1 MGWISQKITGHKK
14 LIVSLF
20 LILAAVGG
28 LLATMVVKND
38 SMVDYLPKDSE
49 STIALDLMDREFSGG
64 IPNTRV
70 MVSGVSLTEA
80 LDYKHRIQEI
90 PGVTAVL
97 WLDDVIDIRVPLEM
111 ADAET
116 VEAYYKAGMA
126 LFSVTISAGW
136 EKRAVDAIYAL
147 ETEND
152 AAAVPEAASGDKGA
166 ANAAAASGD
175 KGAANTAA
183 ASGDAGAANTAAA
196 SGDAGAGKN
205 VAVSGD
211 AANTAYMEAV
221 GNKESLGAF
230 IILVP
235 LIIVILLLTTG
246 SWLEPVL
253 YLLTIGIAIVMNMGL
268 TALTGEISF
277 ITLAVSPILQL
288 AVSLDYS
295 IFLLHSFQRER
306 SETGDVVLAMQKAM
320 QSSFS
325 SIAASAATTMFGFLA
340 LLFMKFQIG
349 PDMGLNLVKG
359 IMFSYISVMVFLPAL
374 TLCCYRLLDKT
385 KHRRFVPELGGV
397 GRILLKIRIPALIV
411 AVLVVVPSFMAQSR
425 NDFIYGSGTPD
436 VKTSYG
442 EDTARIDE
450 VFGQTTSMVVLVPRG
465 DPARE
470 ALLCRDLKQL
480 ENVTDVTAYVTA
492 VGTAIPPEFLGEAV
506 TKNFYSENYGRIIVT
521 CATAEEGEAA
531 FGLVREV
538 RAAAARYYDTA
549 YTCGQSANLYDMKT
563 VISSDN
569 QVVSL
574 LAIIA
579 IGLTL
584 LVTFRSLTLPVILLV
599 VIESA
604 IWINLAVSYFTGTPL
619 NYIGYLVIH
628 TVQLGAT
635 IDYAILF
642 TQGYLRARE
651 SLGKR
656 EAMTASCNKNI
667 LSIIVSVIV
676 LAGAGLCL
684 YLRSTNVVVST
695 LGMLLCRGTLMS
707 FLLVVCVLPA
717 LLLLFD
723 RVIMKTTL
731 KRKSPR

>member
-14 LIVSLF
+14 VIVCFF
-20 LILAAVGG
+20 LVFAAVGG

-80 LDYKHRIQEI
+80 LDFKHRIQEI
-90 PGVTAVL
+90 PGVTGVL
-97 WLDDVIDIRVPLEM
+97 WLDDVVDIRIPLEM
-111 ADAET
+111 ADVGI
-116 VEAYYKAGMA
+116 VEDYYKEGMA

-136 EKRAVDAIYAL
+136 EQRAVDAIYAL
-147 ETEND
+147 D
-152 AAAVPEAASGDKGA
+152 GAAAK
-166 ANAAAASGD
+166 
-175 KGAANTAA
+175 T
-183 ASGDAGAANTAAA
+183 
-196 SGDAGAGKN
+196 
-205 VAVSGD
+205 VAISGD

-221 GNKESLGAF
+221 GNKESFGAF
-230 IILVP
+230 MILVP

-253 YLLTIGIAIVMNMGL
+253 YLFTIGIAIVMNMGL

-295 IFLLHSFQRER
+295 IFLLHSFERER
-306 SETGDVVLAMQKAM
+306 RETGDVVLAMQKAM

-340 LLFMKFQIG
+340 LLFMKFRIG

-359 IMFSYISVMVFLPAL
+359 ILFSYISVMVFLPAL
-374 TLCCYRLLDKT
+374 TLCCYRLLDRT
-385 KHRRFVPELGGV
+385 KHRRLVPELGGV
-397 GRILLKIRIPALIV
+397 GRILMKIRIPALIV
-411 AVLVVVPSFMAQSR
+411 AVLVVVPSFMAQSH

-436 VKTSYG
+436 VKTRYG

-450 VFGQTTSMVVLVPRG
+450 VFGQTTSMVILVPRG

-470 ALLCRDLKQL
+470 ALLCDDLKQL
-480 ENVTDVTAYVTA
+480 ENVSDVTAYVTA
-492 VGTAIPPEFLGEAV
+492 VGTAIPPEFLGEEI

-521 CATAEEGEAA
+521 CATAEEGDAA
-531 FGLVREV
+531 FRLVRQV
-538 RAAAARYYDTA
+538 RDVAARYYDTA

-584 LVTFRSLTLPVILLV
+584 LVTFRSLTLPVILLM

-651 SLGKR
+651 TMGKR

-684 YLRSTNVVVST
+684 YLRSTNVVVSA
-695 LGMLLCRGTLMS
+695 LGMLLCRGTIMS

-717 LLLLFD
+717 LLLLCD